1 MIEINQYQISYLKD
15 LILIILVAGMIVL
28 AYQQGEYDGMMAI
41 CGDNNVSIMAD
52 YTGVSYICGTPPPN
66 PIYKI
71 GDINGN
77 YFESIQ

>member
-52 YTGVSYICGTPPPN
+52 YTGV
-66 PIYKI
+66 
-71 GDINGN
+71 
-77 YFESIQ
+77 